1 MVLVKVVKNY
11 YVVVT
16 PGECKVVS
24 ILGAARE
31 VVGEIIESYMDQPL
45 EMKIIIAGMT
55 IGLLA
60 AGVRMI
66 IG

>member
-1 MVLVKVVKNY
+1 
-11 YVVVT
+11 
-16 PGECKVVS
+16 VVS

-60 AGVRMI
+60 AGVRVL